1 MASYAHRK
9 FVALPYAE
17 ALARTRQALAEHG
30 FGVPAEMDTQAIF
43 RAKLGQET
51 APRMILGACL
61 PAVAF
66 AALGMEPD
74 IAVLLPCNVV
84 VREVDGG
91 SEVTTID
98 PKALFTLTEKVDPAH
113 AEVVDTLLLQVLAA
127 I

>member
-1 MASYAHRK
+1 MPSYAHRK
-9 FVALPYAE
+9 FVALPFAE
-17 ALARTRQALAEHG
+17 ALARTRLALADHG
-30 FGVPAEMDTQAIF
+30 FGIPAEMDTRAIF
-43 RAKLGQET
+43 QAKLGQDS
-51 APRMILGACL
+51 PLRVILGACL

-66 AALGMEPD
+66 EALSVEPD

-84 VREVDGG
+84 VREVEGG

-113 AEVVDTLLLQVLAA
+113 AQVVDDLLLKVLET

>member
-1 MASYAHRK
+1 MAVYAHRK
-9 FVALPYAE
+9 FIALPYAE
-17 ALARTRQALAEHG
+17 ALARTRQVLTDYG

-43 RAKLGQET
+43 RAKLGKET

-61 PAVAF
+61 PVVAF
-66 AALGMEPD
+66 EALEVEPD

-84 VREVDGG
+84 VREVEGG

-113 AEVVDTLLLQVLAA
+113 AEVVDNLLRQVLAA